1 MEVHILGTASARPTS
16 SRDVS
21 GSVFA
26 CHEGIVIIDAGEG
39 FQVRYAQQRGR
50 MKRAGEPSLLRPNR
64 IAAVALT
71 HGHLDH
77 TWGLLPF
84 LQTLS
89 LDGRQQPIMVYGPTS
104 TEILDALNNEGI
116 DAAIPSDTASAELL
130 NQYRAWFK
138 LGGTSSQ
145 LGYPIRWLLGDPRSG
160 RWVEFVDDATNLVW
174 HDAMPQ
180 PDTFQLFRMDS
191 IPTHH
196 SIPSCA
202 WQFSRKERKGS
213 FDRDKAA
220 IAGLSQEQKKSLS
233 EGNNITLANGEILQA
248 SQFRG
253 PTKPGTSIVLSGDTA
268 EQSIEPIV
276 PVTVLIHEATFL
288 DEAHDKAEAHLH
300 STASGAARTALLCKA
315 EHLILTHFSAR
326 LRDAEEAISEAGNV
340 LEQSCSVTAAND
352 GDRVR
357 IDEAGHAT
365 LLTLSEN
372 GWTQHNLSHH

>member
-26 CHEGIVIIDAGEG
+26 CHEGLVIIDAGEG

-50 MKRAGEPSLLRPNR
+50 MKRTGEPSLLRPNR

-77 TWGLLPF
+77 TWGLLPL

-89 LDGRQQPIMVYGPTS
+89 LDGRQQPLMVYGPTS
-104 TEILDALNNEGI
+104 AEILDALDDGGI
-116 DAAIPSDTASAELL
+116 DATIPSDTASAELL

-268 EQSIEPIV
+268 EQSIEPLV

-300 STASGAARTALLCKA
+300 STASGAARTALQCKA

-365 LLTLSEN
+365 FLTLSEN